1 MTFTLDSIITG
12 KENKPP
18 VIVYY
23 APQGFGKSTWASQA
37 PSPIFIPI
45 EDGIG
50 TLAFAR
56 FPKVDS
62 FDGLL
67 EAIGV
72 LGREE
77 HPYKTVVIDTLS
89 ALESVIHQEVR
100 EKNGQEIFASYG
112 KGYKLVDPYI
122 HKFTSYLSKLRDV
135 KNMMVIVLAHC
146 KVERYEAPD
155 TSAYD
160 RYTLNCHADVAKRI
174 HNWADIVFFGN
185 YKVFTT
191 KEDMGFNRERSL
203 ATGKGDRVIY
213 TQERPA
219 FLAKNRY
226 DLPFE
231 LPCPKEFYWD
241 KLLEEIN
248 KKLGTSEVEQVEEK
262 KKTKKE
268 N

>member
-1 MTFTLDSIITG
+1 MTFTLNNIITG
-12 KENKPP
+12 KEKKPP
-18 VIVYY
+18 IIVYY

-37 PSPIFIPI
+37 PTPIFIPV

-50 TLAFAR
+50 TLDFAR
-56 FPKVDS
+56 FPKVES
-62 FDGLL
+62 FNQLL
-67 EAIGV
+67 EAV
-72 LGREE
+72 ALLGRED

-89 ALESVIHQEVR
+89 ALEALIHQEVR
-100 EKNGQEIFASYG
+100 DQHGQDIFANYG
-112 KGYKLVDPYI
+112 NGYKLVDPYI
-122 HKFTSYLSKLRDV
+122 TKLTAYLSKLRDV
-135 KNMMVIVLAHC
+135 KKMMVIVLAHC
-146 KVERYEAPD
+146 KTERYESPE

-160 RYTLNCHADVAKRI
+160 RHTLNCHADVAKRV

-191 KEDMGFNRERSL
+191 KEDMGFNRERTLGS
-203 ATGKGDRVIY
+203 GKGDRVIY

-231 LPCPKEFYWD
+231 LPCPKKFYWD
-241 KLLEEIN
+241 KLLDEID
-248 KKLGTSEVEQVEEK
+248 KKLGGVGDNKSVETV
-262 KKTKKE
+262 KE